1 MPMPEMRRPPERRGA
16 GMRRGRA
23 AGRAAMAA
31 LPLLLAAGPALA
43 AEGAHSLSLAW
54 ALPFAGVLLSI
65 ALMPLVAG
73 HLWHH
78 HYGKIAAGW
87 TALFLI
93 PFAARFGLDAAWHE
107 FTHVL
112 LGEYLPFITLLLAL
126 YTAGGGV
133 LLKGELV
140 GTPAT
145 NTALLAVGTAIASI
159 MGTTG
164 ASMVLIRPLLRANA
178 GRRRKMHSFVFFIFL
193 VSNIGGS
200 LTPLGD
206 PPLYLGF
213 LQGVS
218 FFWPTTHLMAEFLF
232 CAVLLLA
239 VYWLIDSWA
248 YAKEKPGAAARVPA
262 TPVEPPPPS
271 PAAAPGGRL
280 AIEGW
285 VNIGLIGLVV
295 AGVLMQGLWQ
305 PGAVEIF
312 GQSVGIERLVAM
324 ALFLLITLASV
335 RLTPTA
341 LREENGFTWGAILEV
356 AKLFAAI
363 FLTMAPVLAM
373 LKAGPAGPLAGLVAL
388 TSDAQGQPIPWVYF
402 WLTGG
407 LSSFLD
413 NAPTYLVFF
422 NLAGGD
428 AQALMGP
435 GAMTLAAISCGAVFM
450 GANSYIGNA
459 PNFMVKAIVEEQGVR
474 MPSFFGYCG
483 WALVFL
489 VPTFIL
495 ATLIFF

>member
-1 MPMPEMRRPPERRGA
+1 MPGVWSRRGIA
-16 GMRRGRA
+16 CLG
-23 AGRAAMAA
+23 AA
-31 LPLLLAAGPALA
+31 LPSLLAGLLAAGPALA
-43 AEGAHSLSLAW
+43 APAEGAAPVLSALW

-65 ALMPLVAG
+65 ALMPLLAG

-87 TALFLI
+87 TALFLL
-93 PFAARFGLDAAWHE
+93 PYALAFGTGHAWHE
-107 FTHVL
+107 FAHVMV
-112 LGEYLPFITLLLAL
+112 GEYLPFITLLLAL
-126 YTAGGGV
+126 YAAGGGV
-133 LLKGELV
+133 LLKGSLV
-140 GTPAT
+140 GTPGT
-145 NTALLAVGTAIASI
+145 NTALLAVGTAIASL

-178 GRRRKMHSFVFFIFL
+178 GRRRKMHTFVFFIFL

-213 LQGVS
+213 LKGVS
-218 FFWPTTHLMAEFLF
+218 FFWPTTHLFGEFLF

-239 VYWLIDSWA
+239 VYWVLDSLA
-248 YAKEKPGAAARVPA
+248 YAKERKAPIA
-262 TPVEPPPPS
+262 
-271 PAAAPGGRL
+271 PAAEAAMHADHAEAPPHERL
-280 AIEGW
+280 AIAGW
-285 VNIGLIGLVV
+285 VNVALIGAVV
-295 AGVLMQGLWQ
+295 AAVLMQGLWQ
-305 PGAVEIF
+305 PGEVSLL
-312 GQSVGIERLVAM
+312 GQPIGLERVVAM
-324 ALFLLITLASV
+324 LIFLAITAASV
-335 RLTPTA
+335 WLTPA
-341 LREENGFTWGAILEV
+341 GIREANGFTWGAIVEV

-388 TSDAQGQPIPWVYF
+388 TSDPAGQPIPWVYF
-402 WLTGG
+402 WLTGL

-428 AQALMGP
+428 AAALMGQ
-435 GAMTLAAISCGAVFM
+435 GALTLAAISCGAVFM

-459 PNFMVKAIVEEQGVR
+459 PNFMVKAIVEAQGVR

-495 ATLIFF
+495 VTLLFF

>member
-1 MPMPEMRRPPERRGA
+1 MPGGALRRWAASLGA
-16 GMRRGRA
+16 M
-23 AGRAAMAA
+23 
-31 LPLLLAAGPALA
+31 LPVLLVAGPALA
-43 AEGAHSLSLAW
+43 ATGEEAAPSLLW
-54 ALPFAGVLLSI
+54 GVPFAGMLLSI
-65 ALMPLVAG
+65 ALMPLLAG
-73 HLWHH
+73 HIWHH

-87 TALFLI
+87 AALFLV
-93 PFAARFGLDAAWHE
+93 PFAALHGPDAAWHE

-112 LGEYLPFITLLLAL
+112 IGEYLPFITLLLAL

-133 LLKGELV
+133 LLRGTLV
-140 GTPAT
+140 GTPGV
-145 NTALLAVGTAIASI
+145 NTALLAAGTVLASI

-164 ASMVLIRPLLRANA
+164 ASMVLIRPMLRANA

-218 FFWPTTHLMAEFLF
+218 FFWPTEHLFSEFLF
-232 CAVLLLA
+232 SAILLLA
-239 VYWLIDSWA
+239 VYWVMDSWL
-248 YAKEKPGAAARVPA
+248 YARERREIVEEAAEEAAEHDHVA
-262 TPVEPPPPS
+262 DSDHEPLGI
-271 PAAAPGGRL
+271 AGWINVGLL
-280 AIEGW
+280 A
-285 VNIGLIGLVV
+285 LVV
-295 AGVLMQGLWQ
+295 AGVLMQGLWLPGEVTLLGQ
-305 PGAVEIF
+305 PI
-312 GQSVGIERLVAM
+312 GQERIAAM
-324 ALFLLITLASV
+324 LLFLLITAASV
-335 RLTPTA
+335 LWTPA
-341 LREENGFTWGAILEV
+341 GIRETNGFTWGAILEV

-373 LKAGPAGPLAGLVAL
+373 LKAGLEGPLGGLVAM
-388 TSDAQGQPIPWVYF
+388 TTDPNGQPIPVVYF

-428 AQALMGP
+428 AAHLMSDGAL
-435 GAMTLAAISCGAVFM
+435 TLAAISCGAVFM

-459 PNFMVKAIVEEQGVR
+459 PNFMVKAIVEEQGER
-474 MPSFFGYCG
+474 MPSFFGYVG

-495 ATLIFF
+495 VTLLFF

>member
-1 MPMPEMRRPPERRGA
+1 MPGGALRPRVASLGA
-16 GMRRGRA
+16 M
-23 AGRAAMAA
+23 
-31 LPLLLAAGPALA
+31 LPILLAGLLFAGPALA
-43 AEGAHSLSLAW
+43 APVEGEAPSLLW
-54 ALPFAGVLLSI
+54 AVPFVGVLLSI
-65 ALMPLVAG
+65 ALMPLLAG
-73 HLWHH
+73 HVWHH

-87 TALFLI
+87 AALFLV
-93 PFAARFGLDAAWHE
+93 PFAIFHGPDAAWSE

-112 LGEYLPFITLLLAL
+112 VGEYLPFITLLLAL

-133 LLKGELV
+133 LLRGTLV
-140 GTPAT
+140 GTPGT
-145 NTALLAVGTAIASI
+145 NTALLAVGTVLASI

-164 ASMVLIRPLLRANA
+164 ASMVLIRPMLRANA

-213 LQGVS
+213 LQGVP
-218 FFWPTTHLMAEFLF
+218 FFWPTGHLFSEFLF
-232 CAVLLLA
+232 CSLLLLV
-239 VYWLIDSWA
+239 VYWVMDSWL
-248 YAKEKPGAAARVPA
+248 YSRERQARVELAAEEAAEHDHVADSPH
-262 TPVEPPPPS
+262 EPLS
-271 PAAAPGGRL
+271 IA
-280 AIEGW
+280 GW
-285 VNIGLIGLVV
+285 ANVGLIALVV
-295 AGVLMQGLWQ
+295 AGVLMQGLWLPGEVTLLGQ
-305 PGAVEIF
+305 PIGL
-312 GQSVGIERLVAM
+312 ERIAAM
-324 ALFLLITLASV
+324 LLFLAITGASV
-335 RLTPTA
+335 LCTPA
-341 LREENGFTWGAILEV
+341 GIRETNGFTWGAILEV

-373 LKAGPAGPLAGLVAL
+373 LKAGPQGPLAGLVAM
-388 TSDAQGQPIPWVYF
+388 TTDPAGQPIPAVYF
-402 WLTGG
+402 WLAGT

-428 AQALMGP
+428 AARLTGEGAL
-435 GAMTLAAISCGAVFM
+435 TLAAISCGAVFM

-459 PNFMVKAIVEEQGVR
+459 PNFMVKAIVEEQGER

-495 ATLIFF
+495 ATLLFF